1 MLFNK
6 KYDLVFSLGQACAC
20 TQTLRKFKLQFYSY
34 PLDWLYGLNITE
46 RADILVN
53 NYKDLLNYEDIE
65 VTERNN
71 NSNTNPC
78 AVCFNKRNNIYFNHD
93 FPLGKPA
100 EETYP
105 VIKEKYDRRIK
116 RHLEQIEKSKKVLA
130 VYLQAPNNRNEADDK
145 TLIEV
150 HSMLEKRFPKQEFTL
165 LYLFCDHD
173 KKDYEL
179 REISENVARIDFDYD
194 AYSEDAPFSVNE
206 DILVKVFYNVKIT
219 NKFVTVRNFWRRFF
233 YRLKY
238 LRKNY
243 KIKR

>member
-165 LYLFCDHD
+165 LYLFCDHE

-179 REISENVARIDFDYD
+179 IEVSKNVIRTSFDYD
-194 AYSEDAPFSVNE
+194 AYSKEEPFTVCE
-206 DILVKVFYNVKIT
+206 IPLEKLFCKI
-219 NKFVTVRNFWRRFF
+219 NISRKFVTPKNYWRRFF
-233 YRLKY
+233 YRLKCF
-238 LRKNY
+238 Y
-243 KIKR
+243 KGKLFY